1 MGYYFIESRGKKKVS
16 IWMLFMKSK
25 KKKNEATYL

>member
-1 MGYYFIESRGKKKVS
+1 MGYYFIESRGKKKKVS

-25 KKKNEATYL
+25 KNEATYL